1 MITPLPAADRV
12 AVPWKNGGGI
22 TREIAVFPPGAG
34 LEDFEWRI
42 SLAEVAATGPFSL
55 FDGVDRHLTVLKG
68 IMRLDFAD
76 RSLELHSADS
86 LAFPGNVAV
95 RGTPLDGPVIDL
107 NVMTRRGVIQASV
120 RHIEG
125 RQVIAGAT
133 VLVLNLHSL
142 DAHLLSGE
150 RGLSFVPEGPAIL
163 IDLDQV

>member
-12 AVPWKNGGGI
+12 AAPWKNGGGI
-22 TREIAVFPPGAG
+22 TREIAIFPPGAG

-42 SLAEVAATGPFSL
+42 SLAEVATAGPFSV
-55 FDGVDRHLTVLKG
+55 FDGVDRHMTVLKG
-68 IMRLDFAD
+68 VMRLAFAD
-76 RSLELHSADS
+76 RTIDLHSADS
-86 LAFPGNVAV
+86 LAFPGDVFV
-95 RGTPLDGPVIDL
+95 QGTPLDGPVMDL

-150 RGLSFVPEGPAIL
+150 AGLSFVPEGPAIL
-163 IDLDQV
+163 VGLDQA